1 MLDFVKAKSMI
12 AEIVGCEETDVTI
25 GFTHRTYDITFG
37 GDVELG
43 SEAKGGQPAGIAE
56 AHKIVRVLGEA
67 VQRTIEFWTWDSK
80 SVTIVFGINQKEN

>member
-1 MLDFVKAKSMI
+1 MLDFEKAKSMI
-12 AEIVGCEETDVTI
+12 AKIA
-25 GFTHRTYDITFG
+25 TFG

-43 SEAKGGQPAGIAE
+43 SKAKGGQPAGIAE
-56 AHKIVRVLGEA
+56 AHEIVRVLGEA